1 MGKGITI
8 EMITR
13 RLTSLVLV
21 GMLLGCANG
30 ATGKFD
36 KTGTFLA
43 NIQAWTMESEKTGR
57 EYQIWVALPNDYFSA
72 NEKYEVIYAVDANME
87 FGSLVETAR
96 NLAAEGALGKRIV
109 VGIGYPDVNNWS
121 DMTPHRFLD
130 LTPTEDRVWL
140 SEINE
145 DLGKY
150 NLPVIT
156 GSGGAEG
163 FTQFLRDELM
173 PLIEQDYRVK
183 GGCRTLFGHSIGGLF
198 GLFVLLKY
206 SDLFDGYI
214 IASPSLWWNDGVS
227 FAYEEEAASK
237 TRLLKADVFM
247 SAAELE
253 EAGPDGKRYAMI
265 ANMKRMAAQLNSR
278 EYEGFKLTTHIFE
291 GETHM
296 SVIPVAI
303 SQGLRTVCSD

>member
-1 MGKGITI
+1 MRITI
-8 EMITR
+8 RIVAQQ
-13 RLTSLVLV
+13 LVSLVLI
-21 GMLLGCANG
+21 GMILGCAGG
-30 ATGKFD
+30 ATTKLT
-36 KTGTFLA
+36 KGTASLA
-43 NIQAWTMESEKTGR
+43 NTQAWIMRSEKTQR
-57 EYQIWVALPNDYFSA
+57 EYQIWVALPNDYYSTD
-72 NEKYEVIYAVDANME
+72 ERYEVIYGVDANME
-87 FGSLVETAR
+87 FGSLAETAR

-109 VGIGYPDVNNWS
+109 VGIGYPGVNDWS
-121 DMTPHRFLD
+121 HMTPHRFLD
-130 LTPTEDRVWL
+130 FTPTEDLVWL
-140 SEINE
+140 SKINE

-163 FTQFLRDELM
+163 FTQFLRDELI
-173 PLIEQDYRVK
+173 PLIGQDYRVK
-183 GGCRTLFGHSIGGLF
+183 RGCRTLFGHSIGGLF

-206 SDLFDGYI
+206 PDLFDAYI
-214 IASPSLWWNDGVS
+214 VASPSLWWNDGVS

-253 EAGPDGKRYAMI
+253 EEGPDGKRYAMV

-296 SVIPVAI
+296 SVIPAAI
-303 SQGLRTVCSD
+303 SRGLRTVCSD